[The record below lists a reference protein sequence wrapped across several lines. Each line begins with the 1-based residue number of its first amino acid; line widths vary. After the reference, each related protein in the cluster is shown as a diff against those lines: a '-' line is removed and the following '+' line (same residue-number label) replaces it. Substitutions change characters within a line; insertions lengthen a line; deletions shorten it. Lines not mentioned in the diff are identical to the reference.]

1 MKWDLDETF
10 LLNGGRPSL
19 WQCPR
24 PELFVKTKVTLPL
37 FFGSIVQD
45 FLHWYTEKKLLFLI
59 RITIIAIYNDKFLKK
74 SLPRLKHEVGL
85 RVHTQLPAWNWIE
98 NIIVKNLVNSSKKDL
113 NFLIHVWK
121 CLKPLLQIKNKKPRR
136 IFIFFM
142 FPLNTK
148 KKISNFLLLL
158 PLMKKKM
165 FQDYELGHK
174 KVKKKIL
181 DILPTTEVLWRNSIV
196 GVFLY

>member
-85 RVHTQLPAWNWIE
+85 RVHTQLPVWNWIK
-98 NIIVKNLVNSSKKDL
+98 NIIVKNFVNILWILLKRIWIFWFMCENVSSLCCKKR
-113 NFLIHVWK
+113 
-121 CLKPLLQIKNKKPRR
+121 IKNPDEFLFFYISSQYEKK
-136 IFIFFM
+136 
-142 FPLNTK
+142 N
-148 KKISNFLLLL
+148 
-158 PLMKKKM
+158 
-165 FQDYELGHK
+165 
-174 KVKKKIL
+174 
-181 DILPTTEVLWRNSIV
+181 
-196 GVFLY
+196 

>member
-45 FLHWYTEKKLLFLI
+45 FLHWYTEKILLFLI
-59 RITIIAIYNDKFLKK
+59 RITIIAIYNDKKDFLKK
-74 SLPRLKHEVGL
+74 VLPRLKHEVGL

-121 CLKPLLQIKNKKPRR
+121 CLKPLLQKKNKKPRR
-136 IFIFFM
+136 IFIFLCF
-142 FPLNTK
+142 LSIRK
-148 KKISNFLLLL
+148 KKKN
-158 PLMKKKM
+158 
-165 FQDYELGHK
+165 
-174 KVKKKIL
+174 
-181 DILPTTEVLWRNSIV
+181 
-196 GVFLY
+196 